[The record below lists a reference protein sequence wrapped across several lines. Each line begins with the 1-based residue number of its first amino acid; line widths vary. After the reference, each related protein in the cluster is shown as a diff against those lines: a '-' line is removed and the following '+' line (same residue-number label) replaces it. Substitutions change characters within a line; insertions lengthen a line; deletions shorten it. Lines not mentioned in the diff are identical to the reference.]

1 MPGLM
6 KHDELKSFFFFSER
20 LLFRAIMRYS
30 SLISNCIIV
39 SALQETIPFFS
50 FQSKVSHLVRKAKL
64 RKVRI

>member
-1 MPGLM
+1 M
-6 KHDELKSFFFFSER
+6 KHDELKSFFFFFFSER

-39 SALQETIPFFS
+39 SALQETIPFFFS

>member
-39 SALQETIPFFS
+39 SALQETIPFFFFS
-50 FQSKVSHLVRKAKL
+50 R
-64 RKVRI
+64 